1 MIWIEKIES
10 KDQEA
15 ALSRSPPSTSDLLI
29 RVYTVK
35 CQRPHLD
42 FDLYANTSRFHSE

>member
-29 RVYTVK
+29 RVLHCEMPET
-35 CQRPHLD
+35 PSGL
-42 FDLYANTSRFHSE
+42 